1 MKLQS
6 LTMRGAL
13 ALALASLIGAAMADS
28 NTTEIKLLGKDKKL
42 ETLKF
47 EGELPIGESRGLYTD
62 AGTAVTVQRTEQG
75 LRIETP
81 ERSIDVPYPNAD
93 EQVVGGASNVM
104 IHGDG
109 QNKRVIVMHG
119 DKDHAMH
126 KGAEMH
132 KRHVIVLNDGEG
144 GGESADADVDA
155 ALKQLAELEDLD
167 AIDVEG
173 ANSDKKVVVIRKVE
187 KRSVD

>member
-13 ALALASLIGAAMADS
+13 ALALASLVGAAMADS

-93 EQVVGGASNVM
+93 ELAADADGNVL

-109 QNKRVIVMHG
+109 HNKRVIVMHG
-119 DKDHAMH
+119 DEHHAIH
-126 KGAEMH
+126 EGAAMH
-132 KRHVIVLNDGEG
+132 KRHLIVLNDGEG
-144 GGESADADVDA
+144 DNADVDV
-155 ALKQLAELEDLD
+155 ALKQLAELEELD
-167 AIDVEG
+167 AIDLDAADG
-173 ANSDKKVVVIRKVE
+173 DKKVVVIRKVE
-187 KRSVD
+187 KRSTD